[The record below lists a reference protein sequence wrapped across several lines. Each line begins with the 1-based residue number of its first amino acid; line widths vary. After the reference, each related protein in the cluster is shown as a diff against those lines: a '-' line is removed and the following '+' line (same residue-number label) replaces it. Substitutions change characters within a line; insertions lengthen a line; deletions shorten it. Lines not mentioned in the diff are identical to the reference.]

1 MAQAIPAE
9 LYELMALRTQ
19 DYAIFLLGTSGRI
32 LSWNAGAQRIKG
44 YTPEEIIGKHF
55 SIFYTPTDIERN
67 WPTHELQQALV
78 NGRFEDEGWRLK
90 KNGDRFWANV
100 VITALRDDNG
110 KLLAF
115 SKMTRDLTERKR
127 HEEELRQSEER
138 FRLLVDGVSDYAIY
152 LLTPEGMV
160 TSWNQGAHRITGYE
174 AKEIIGQHFSR
185 FYDPKDVQE
194 GKPWTELAMAREH
207 GRAEDEGWR
216 VRNDGT
222 QFWARVVVTALHDDS
237 GRLRGFAK
245 VTQDLTQRR
254 HSESMESAAKQ
265 VTEFIAVLAHEL
277 RNPLAPIRNSA
288 QILKLLKPG
297 DANFQSAYQSATNVI
312 ARQSAQLTRMVDD
325 LLDVNRITR
334 GTLDIQSA
342 PVTIA
347 AVVERAVES
356 ARPAIEDGNHRLE
369 VDLPQSD
376 IMING
381 DEVRLAQALTNL
393 LVNAAR
399 YSASSSRIDLRVS
412 RVGGPV
418 SMVRIA
424 VIDTGYGIEPELLA
438 SIFGMFIQGRE
449 AKSHGSSGLGIG
461 LALARSLVE
470 LHHGTLT
477 ASSAGKGHGSTFTI
491 EVPALAAA
499 ETAPQVASEI
509 LEAAGRLGHGS
520 PKRIL
525 VVDDNHD
532 AAASLAALLKR
543 YSHKVSI
550 ANDGVQALDLF
561 ESFKPEIVLLDIGMP
576 GMNGLEVARRMREWK
591 REPRPLIVAVT
602 GWGGIDH
609 EFESKE
615 AGIDFHLVKP
625 INELQIAQIIGGTF
639 PYLH

>member
-55 SIFYTPTDIERN
+55 SIFYTPADIERN

-100 VITALRDDNG
+100 VITALRDDSG

-185 FYDPKDVQE
+185 FYDTKDVQE

-297 DANFQSAYQSATNVI
+297 DVNFQSAYQSATNVI
-312 ARQSAQLTRMVDD
+312 ARQSAQLSRMVDD

-424 VIDTGYGIEPELLA
+424 VIDTGYGIEPEILS

-477 ASSAGKGHGSTFTI
+477 ASSAGKGRGSTFTI